1 MDIVTLTVIFFAV
14 GAGAIAKGATG
25 MGMPLIAI
33 PFLASLFGL
42 QHAIV
47 VMLVPV
53 VVSNVWQI
61 WRFRHA
67 RHDERLSFL
76 KPMLVTC
83 AVGVVV
89 GTWFLAVAPAR
100 GLALTLGVLLLG
112 YLALRLSRPNFVVGP
127 VTAKRWA
134 LPAGL
139 GSGLLHGA
147 TGISAP
153 IGVTFIH
160 AMRFE
165 RDQHVYA
172 VSAMFLTLAG
182 VQAPSLWFTGLLR
195 PEWLLQGVFALL
207 PTFIFMSVG
216 QWLASKL
223 SRAAFDN
230 MILIFL
236 GVIGV
241 KMVLGL

>member
-1 MDIVTLTVIFFAV
+1 MDIATLTVIFLAV

-33 PFLASLFGL
+33 PFLAAWFGL

-53 VVSNVWQI
+53 LVSNIWQI

-67 RHDERLSFL
+67 RHDDRLGFL
-76 KPMLVTC
+76 KPMLIAC
-83 AVGVVV
+83 ALGVVV
-89 GTWFLAVAPAR
+89 GTGFLAVVPAR

-112 YLALRLSRPNFVVGP
+112 YLALRLSRPHFVVGP
-127 VTAKRWA
+127 LAAKRWA

-172 VSAMFLTLAG
+172 VSAMFLVLAV
-182 VQAPSLWFTGLLR
+182 VQAPSLWVTGILR
-195 PEWLLQGVFALL
+195 PEWLLQGAFALL
-207 PTFIFMSVG
+207 PTFIFMPVG
-216 QWLASKL
+216 QWLAGKL

-230 MILIFL
+230 MILVFL

-241 KMVLGL
+241 KMVLGI